1 MKKVLIFV
9 LGAAVGSLVTWK
21 FVEEK
26 YKRIADEEIESVKE
40 VYKKR
45 EDELGELV
53 KNHVERKETS
63 IPKRSG
69 PVPFSELDEMH
80 EVIENEEYSSD
91 DEDCIV
97 KVDNGPEFIK
107 PYVISPDEFG
117 EDYEMVSLM
126 YYADGTLA
134 DDDDEIISDHETVI
148 GDALEHFGEY
158 EDECV
163 HVRNDNT
170 KIDYEILLSEKTFS
184 EVYNKG
190 AD

>member
-1 MKKVLIFV
+1 MNKVLIFM

-21 FVEEK
+21 LVEEK
-26 YKRIADEEIESVKE
+26 YKRIADAEIESVRE

-53 KNHVERKETS
+53 KNHVERKENKVVERTS
-63 IPKRSG
+63 GYAER
-69 PVPFSELDEMH
+69 LDELNYNTT
-80 EVIENEEYSSD
+80 VSD
-91 DEDCIV
+91 YDEDCVI
-97 KVDNGPEFIK
+97 KVDNGPDYIK

-117 EDYEMVSLM
+117 EDYTMVSLM

-134 DDDDEIISDHETVI
+134 DDDDEIISDHENVI

-163 HVRNDNT
+163 HVRNDNN

-190 AD
+190 AK